1 MLILTRHPSESIL
14 IGPDVIVTVLAIR
27 GDQVRIGISAPRD
40 IPVHREEIA
49 ERIRQEQANKIP
61 AFHVGT
67 RVRGRAGPY

>member
-27 GDQVRIGISAPRD
+27 GDQVRIGISAPKD

-49 ERIRQEQANKIP
+49 ERVKQEQANKIP
-61 AFHVGT
+61 ARHVGT
-67 RVRGRAGPY
+67 RVRGSVGPY

>member
-49 ERIRQEQANKIP
+49 QRIRQEQANRVP
-61 AFHVGT
+61 SFRVRT
-67 RVRGRAGPY
+67 RVQGRAGPY

>member
-1 MLILTRHPSESIL
+1 MLILSRHPSESIL

-49 ERIRQEQANKIP
+49 QRISRENGNKVP
-61 AFHVGT
+61 SRHFGT
-67 RVRGRAGPY
+67 RVRDRAGPY

>member
-27 GDQVRIGISAPRD
+27 GTQVRLGISAPKD

-49 ERIRQEQANKIP
+49 ARISRENANKVP
-61 AFHVGT
+61 SRHVGT
-67 RVRGRAGPY
+67 RVRDRAGPY

>member
-27 GDQVRIGISAPRD
+27 GDQVRIGISAPKD

-49 ERIRQEQANKIP
+49 ERIRQEQANRVP
-61 AFHVGT
+61 AFRVST
-67 RVRGRAGPY
+67 RVRNRAGPY

>member
-49 ERIRQEQANKIP
+49 QRISRENANKVP
-61 AFHVGT
+61 LPRVRT
-67 RVRGRAGPY
+67 RVRNRAGP

>member
-49 ERIRQEQANKIP
+49 ERISRENANKVSSC
-61 AFHVGT
+61 HVGT
-67 RVRGRAGPY
+67 RVQGRAGPY

>member
-27 GDQVRIGISAPRD
+27 GTQVRLGISAPKA

-49 ERIRQEQANKIP
+49 ERINGENGNKVP
-61 AFHVGT
+61 SLHVGT
-67 RVRGRAGPY
+67 RVRGSAGPY

>member
-27 GDQVRIGISAPRD
+27 GDQVRIGISAPKE

-49 ERIRQEQANKIP
+49 ERVKQERANKIP
-61 AFHVGT
+61 ACHVGT

>member
-49 ERIRQEQANKIP
+49 QRISRENANKVP
-61 AFHVGT
+61 SLRVRT
-67 RVRGRAGPY
+67 RVRNRAGP